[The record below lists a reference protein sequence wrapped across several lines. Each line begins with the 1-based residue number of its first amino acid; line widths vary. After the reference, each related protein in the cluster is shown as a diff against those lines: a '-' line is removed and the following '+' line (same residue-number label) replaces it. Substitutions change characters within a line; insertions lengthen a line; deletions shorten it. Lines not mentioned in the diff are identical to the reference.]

1 MLELRDTTKSD
12 LERGKN
18 NCYKCIVHPKGWPF
32 EIVSDLGRGINYNK
46 KGLKRLINSILMGEI
61 VRLVITH
68 KDILLRFRAELI
80 FLYVK

>member
-1 MLELRDTTKSD
+1 MYCAS
-12 LERGKN
+12 
-18 NCYKCIVHPKGWPF
+18 KGWPF
-32 EIVSDLGRGINYNK
+32 EIVSDLGSGMNYNK